1 MCTVGLFFVTKGEYI
16 QKMML
21 KEKDR
26 TWLYLAGSVD
36 APCSM
41 NMYLLFPLSHFK
53 FISQYGSLQGC
64 QAEREMHMFMVF
76 LGEDHAFQG
85 ATLKIIFSSVFL
97 VISRHA
103 CQSSGCDCTLLCRC
117 YLQPEYKNKYGYPGP
132 LPNHH
137 SFSVLILKLL
147 KPSAFLFSEFSFFFQ
162 KFSLVARSFCKF

>member
-1 MCTVGLFFVTKGEYI
+1 MCGGCGC
-16 QKMML
+16 
-21 KEKDR
+21 DR
-26 TWLYLAGSVD
+26 FIVESVS
-36 APCSM
+36 PLCSAM
-41 NMYLLFPLSHFK
+41 CIVHVCVFLLFPLSHFK
-53 FISQYGSLQGC
+53 FILQYGSLQGC

-76 LGEDHAFQG
+76 FGEDHAFQG
-85 ATLKIIFSSVFL
+85 ATIKIIFSSVFL

-162 KFSLVARSFCKF
+162 KFSLVARSFRKF